1 LANQDISRKLAVI
14 IHADV
19 AGSTALVQYDE
30 TLAHKRITE
39 SFQRLSSIIQNY
51 GGTVH
56 EIRGDALVAEFS
68 RASDAVSAAL
78 NFQQSNAERLLT
90 LDDEIKPIVRIGVSL
105 GEVVFADNTVT
116 GPGVVLA
123 QRIEQIAQ
131 PGGVCL
137 QSAVYEAVPRRL
149 PFAYENL
156 GEQEVKGF
164 EEPVRIYS
172 IGLKDGESIP
182 APERK
187 KVTSRGWIPA
197 VAAVIVLVVI
207 ALGWFRPWGPTV
219 VLASIERMAFA
230 LPDKPSIAILPFDN
244 LSDDPAQESFADG
257 ITEDLTTDLSKI
269 SGLFVIARNSAFVY
283 KGKAVNVTQVAEEL
297 GVQYVLEGSFR
308 REGDQI
314 RVNAQLIDAT
324 TGGHLWADRY
334 DGSAANI
341 FTVQDGF
348 IRRIVKALA
357 VNLTEEEQEE
367 ISLGQT
373 TNIAARE
380 AFQEGW
386 DSYLRYSPTDNAT
399 AVDHLKTAL
408 ELDPE
413 YGQAYAALGMVYL
426 RGCMMR
432 WHEPLN
438 TSPGGAFAQAS
449 LYREQME
456 KYPSSLANVASS
468 RISLYDEDYANAI
481 TEATRAI
488 AKDPNDPEGYVA
500 MAWAMI
506 TTGNPEA
513 GLELLDRARRLNPS
527 YPNYYSLAIG
537 MAHYSMGDLDK
548 AAEIFAK
555 TLERDPGATELA
567 LPLAATYANLGKRKQ
582 ANAALKLWK
591 PNPSD
596 SEILN
601 IPYRYHFPYSWA
613 NNDQIVDGLF
623 DGLKMATLP
632 PDITVDSLLLDLQQE
647 NLFARVN
654 AIRDLGMFGSKAVVA
669 VPALIEL
676 LGEETPIRRAAIAT
690 LGKIGPAAEAAVPAL
705 EAADDI
711 FANDALYKITGDR

>member
-1 LANQDISRKLAVI
+1 
-14 IHADV
+14 
-19 AGSTALVQYDE
+19 VQHDE

-78 NFQQSNAERLLT
+78 NFQQSNAEHLLA
-90 LDDEIKPIVRIGVSL
+90 LDDEIKPAVRIGMSL

-123 QRIEQIAQ
+123 QRVEQIAQ

-137 QSAVYEAVPRRL
+137 QNAVHEAVPRRL
-149 PFAYENL
+149 PFDYENL

-182 APERK
+182 APDRK

-197 VAAVIVLVVI
+197 VAAVVVLATV
-207 ALGWFRPWGPTV
+207 ALGWFRPWQPQV
-219 VLASIERMAFA
+219 EPASIERMAFA
-230 LPDKPSIAILPFDN
+230 LPEKPSIAILPFDN

-269 SGLFVIARNSAFVY
+269 SGLFVIARNSAFTY
-283 KGKAVNVTQVAEEL
+283 KGKAVKVAQVAEEL
-297 GVQYVLEGSFR
+297 GVQYVLEGSVR
-308 REGDQI
+308 REGDQV

-348 IRRIVKALA
+348 MRKIVKALA

-373 TNIAARE
+373 NNIAARE

-386 DSYLRYSPTDNAT
+386 DSYLRYSPIDNAA
-399 AVDHLKTAL
+399 AVGHLETAL

-432 WHEPLN
+432 WHQPLKM
-438 TSPGGAFAQAS
+438 SPGRAFAEAAR
-449 LYREQME
+449 YKIMME
-456 KYPSSLANVASS
+456 KYPSSLANVATSQ
-468 RISLYDEDYANAI
+468 ISLYDEDYGTAT

-506 TTGNPEA
+506 TTGNPET

-555 TLERDPGATELA
+555 ALERDSGATELA
-567 LPLAATYANLGKRKQ
+567 LPLAATYANLGKRKEAQ
-582 ANAALKLWK
+582 AALKLWK

-596 SEILN
+596 SEIRS
-601 IPYRYHFPYSWA
+601 IPYSYHFPYSWA
-613 NNDQIVDGLF
+613 KNDQIVDGLI
-623 DGLKMATLP
+623 DGLEIAILP
-632 PDITVDSLLLDLQQE
+632 MDITVASLLRESQQGKPLQ
-647 NLFARVN
+647 RVQ
-654 AIRDLGMFGSKAVVA
+654 AVRKLGLFGSMAAEA
-669 VPALIEL
+669 VPALIDMLNDEAV
-676 LGEETPIRRAAIAT
+676 RSAAIAT
-690 LGKIGPAAEAAVPAL
+690 LGDIGPAAQAAVPAL
-705 EAADDI
+705 EAVGDI
-711 FANDALYKITGDR
+711 FANVALKKITGE